1 MKRENRTFSELQV
14 GDTAELRRICTADD
28 LFVFAT
34 ASGNH
39 NPLHLPGYDL
49 NHDGKHDEVTA
60 PAMWV
65 GSLIS
70 AVLGNI
76 LPGAGTRY
84 RSQNFEFLH
93 RAKAG
98 DDLVVHVRITE
109 KRDDGDVVLAT
120 SVSRENPQEVLL
132 RGEAVVT
139 APRTK
144 IAYEEQDIP
153 GLLVQRHRH
162 FDALVAQ
169 AETLEPLTVAVVA
182 PEEANSLGG
191 ALLAARHRLIIP
203 ILIGARDKIEAAAR
217 ECGESLDGIEILDVA
232 DHAAASHTAVDLVA
246 QHRASAL
253 MKGHLH
259 TDELLHAALRKENG
273 LRGGRRF
280 THIFVMDVPGL
291 AHPLLVTDAAIN
303 IQPDLATKIDI
314 VQNAIDLAI
323 SLGIAQPKVGVLSA
337 VETVNPQIA
346 SSVDAA
352 LLSKM
357 AERGQI
363 TGGLVDGPLA
373 MDNAID
379 VAAARTKGIVSPVAG
394 HADILVVPNLDA
406 GNMVAKQLTY
416 VSHAEGAGLVM
427 GAKVPIILTSRADS
441 AKARLASCA
450 VAAIHHARISALK
463 AAVKDGA
470 R

>member
-1 MKRENRTFSELQV
+1 MKRENRTFDELQV
-14 GDTAELRRICTADD
+14 GDAAELKRVCTADD

-39 NPLHLPGYDL
+39 NPAHLPGYDL
-49 NHDGKHDEVTA
+49 NRDGHPDEVTA

-76 LPGAGTRY
+76 LPGAGTLY
-84 RSQNFEFLH
+84 RAQTFEFLG

-98 DDLVVHVRITE
+98 DDLVARVRLVE
-109 KRDDGDVVLAT
+109 KRDDGTVVFAS
-120 SVSRENPQEVLL
+120 SVYRDEPEELLL
-132 RGEAVVT
+132 RGEAVVS

-144 IAYEEQDIP
+144 FQYDEHDIP

-162 FDALVAQ
+162 FDALVAR
-169 AETLEPLTVAVVA
+169 AEPLEPLATAVVA

-191 ALLAARHRLIIP
+191 ALLAARHTLITP
-203 ILIGARDKIEAAAR
+203 ILVGARDRIAAAATAI
-217 ECGESLDGIEILDVA
+217 GESLDGIEIIDVA
-232 DHAAASHTAVDLVA
+232 DHGAAAHAAVDLVA
-246 QHRASAL
+246 DGRAKAI

-259 TDELLHAALRKENG
+259 TDELLRAVLRKDRG
-273 LRGGRRF
+273 LRTGRRL
-280 THIFVMDVPGL
+280 THIFVMDVPGVS
-291 AHPLLVTDAAIN
+291 HPLLVTDAAIN
-303 IQPDLATKIDI
+303 ILPDLATKVDI

-323 SLGIAQPKVGVLSA
+323 SLGIEQPKVGVLSA
-337 VETVNPQIA
+337 VETVNAQIP

-379 VAAARTKGIVSPVAG
+379 IAAARTKGLVSPVAG
-394 HADILVVPNLDA
+394 RADVLVVPNLDA

-416 VSHAEGAGLVM
+416 LSHAEGAGLVM
-427 GAKVPIILTSRADS
+427 GARVPIILTSRADS

-450 VAAIHHARISALK
+450 VAAIHHARMAAK
-463 AAVKDGA
+463 AKEMQHP
-470 R
+470 